1 MKLAEE
7 IAMYLL
13 IALIC
18 YLVRL
23 DLCATGVKER
33 HNVVEELDQKVGSNA
48 RKGWKL
54 RRMPSGLSSG
64 LETSSNHMFGSPSQ
78 ISCMTLAK
86 SSSALASSNSNGAH
100 KPC

>member
-33 HNVVEELDQKVGSNA
+33 HNVVEELDQKVGGNA